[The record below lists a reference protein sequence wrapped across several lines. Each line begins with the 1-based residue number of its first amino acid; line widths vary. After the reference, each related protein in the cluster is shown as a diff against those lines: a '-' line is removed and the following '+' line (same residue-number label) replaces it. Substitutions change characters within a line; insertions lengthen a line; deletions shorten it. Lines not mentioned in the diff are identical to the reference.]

1 MYRILLLLT
10 VITLLLSCSAKRLVP
25 EGRHLLHNTEV
36 RLHEKPPGLSRSDLS
51 ALISQKPNRH
61 FLGTRPQLWVYYQ
74 TIDKTDRKFWRWI
87 NQQVGRPP
95 VYVDELATKN
105 SAEQMSRYLANVG
118 FYHAQVEYE
127 ISLNRNQ
134 ADVRFQINPS
144 WAYHIKS
151 LNFNIPD
158 TALASSVDRISQ
170 QSTVKAGS
178 IFNVYSLDNERD
190 RITDYLRNQGYY
202 FFSRDFILYEADT
215 NLRNQAVNVT
225 LRINDMPTNKQNPDD
240 SVKTVPHRRYIIRNV
255 KLFPATQPLSKTV
268 AGVLDTVNLT
278 FRSDKRGEPHTM
290 SLFFAG
296 NPRIR
301 PTIFTQLV
309 QLKDNDYYSINKV
322 RQTYRGLSN
331 LRIYQGARISFDTVP
346 NEVPYSDSA
355 ARWIDCNISLQRT
368 QSMAY
373 GVDLE
378 GTNSGGDLGLRGS
391 LHFTH
396 KNLFNGAEVFRFRIN
411 GGIEAQE
418 LSAGFGAGEGDKI
431 INIFNTTEL
440 GADVNLS
447 IPRFLSPVRL
457 SKFRQEYQPKTN
469 LNFGYSA
476 QNRVNYSR
484 TLTRAAF
491 GYDWMASNT
500 VSHIFTPINL
510 NSVKVNPS
518 PEFQEILNNE
528 TNQRIREQYSNHLI
542 LGLKYS
548 FIFNNQDINKANDF
562 FYFRWN
568 LETSGSLLSLFE
580 ETSLVNNK
588 GDYSELF
595 GIRYAQFLRS
605 DIDFRYYRLLGK
617 YNRLVFRTI
626 MGVGLP
632 HGNSRD
638 MPFERSFYAGGS
650 NGMRGWSFREL
661 GPGTY
666 HGDSDNIEKIGDVQL
681 EASIEY
687 RFPVYSFLNGAFF
700 ADLGNIWT
708 IRDVDYLPGGQF
720 RLESFY
726 RQLGFDAG
734 VGFRFDFSFF
744 VFRIDAAV
752 PLHDPSKPENQR
764 WVVNKLQIRDSNWQI
779 GIGYPF

>member
-1 MYRILLLLT
+1 M
-10 VITLLLSCSAKRLVP
+10 VP
-25 EGRHLLHNTEV
+25 EGKYLLHNTAV
-36 RLHEKPPGLSRSDLS
+36 RIQGKPQGLNRSDLT

-74 TIDKTDRKFWRWI
+74 TINRTDSRFWRWI
-87 NQQVGRPP
+87 NEQIGRPP
-95 VYVDELATKN
+95 VYLDELATKN

-118 FYHAQVEYE
+118 FFYAHVDFD
-127 ISLNRNQ
+127 ISLSRNQ
-134 ADVRFQINPS
+134 AAVGFQVDPS
-144 WAYHIKS
+144 WAYRINS
-151 LNFNIPD
+151 VNFSITD
-158 TALASSVDRISQ
+158 TALASSIDLISQ
-170 QSTVKAGS
+170 QSLVKAGS
-178 IFNVYSLDNERD
+178 VFNVYTLDNERD
-190 RITDYLRNQGYY
+190 RITEYLRNQGYY
-202 FFSRDFILYEADT
+202 FFGRDFILFEADT
-215 NLRNQAVNVT
+215 NLRNQAVDIT
-225 LRINDMPTNKQNPDD
+225 LRINSMSSDKHSADNLNR
-240 SVKTVPHRRYIIRNV
+240 TVPHRRYIIRKVN
-255 KLFPATQPLSKTV
+255 LFPATQPLSMAKS
-268 AGVLDTVNLT
+268 GVQDTVVLN
-278 FRSDKRGEPHTM
+278 FRANKKGEPHTM
-290 SLFFAG
+290 SLFFNG

-301 PTIFTQLV
+301 PAIFTQLV
-309 QLKDNDYYSINKV
+309 QLKNNDLYSINKV
-322 RQTYRGLSN
+322 RQTYRGLAN
-331 LRIYQGARISFDTVP
+331 LRIYQGTRISFDTVP
-346 NEVPYSDSA
+346 DEIPDSDPD
-355 ARWIDCNISLQRT
+355 ARWIDCNISMQRT

-373 GVDLE
+373 GFDVE

-418 LSAGFGAGEGDKI
+418 LAAGISGSDEDKI

-457 SKFRQEYQPKTN
+457 RKFRQEYQPKTN

-500 VSHIFTPINL
+500 ISHILTPVNL
-510 NSVKVNPS
+510 NSVKVTPS
-518 PEFQEILNNE
+518 PEFQKILDNE

-542 LGLKYS
+542 LGMKYS
-548 FIFNNQDINKANDF
+548 FIFNNQNINKANDF
-562 FYFRWN
+562 FYFRLN
-568 LETSGSLLSLFE
+568 LETSGNLVSLFNK
-580 ETSLVNNK
+580 TSLVSNK
-588 GDYSELF
+588 GDYSEFF
-595 GIRYAQFLRS
+595 GIRYAQFVRS
-605 DIDFRYYRLLGK
+605 DLDFRYYRLLGK

-666 HGDSDNIEKIGDVQL
+666 QGDTDNIEKIGDVQL
-681 EASIEY
+681 EASVEY

-708 IRDVDYLPGGQF
+708 LRDVDYLPGGEF
-720 RLESFY
+720 RFDRFY
-726 RQLGFDAG
+726 KQLGFDAG

-744 VFRIDAAV
+744 IFRIDAAV
-752 PLHDPSKPENQR
+752 PLHDPSKPENDR
-764 WVVNKLQIRDSNWQI
+764 WVLDKLQLRDSNWQI